1 MLSRCCQSFVLNE
14 GRSFR
19 ETLIFGW
26 RSQKWGRIL
35 RRASEC
41 LHKSILSKNGVHI
54 QRLLNIFLFP
64 FWKYA
69 NGSRARSGESWP
81 MGWRECAAS
90 GVFGKGG
97 PWGTRG
103 QGPLQPNS
111 GQCCQDW
118 WVSELWTGPEG
129 VSHSAGKGMFPIK
142 HFWLPGFFWLSLA
155 LASSLFPLNVFS
167 GESFR
172 CHVHGLLCPPPTPSA
187 VPPLLLFHVSGLCF
201 PQK

>member
-1 MLSRCCQSFVLNE
+1 MQMEAGLE
-14 GRSFR
+14 GV
-19 ETLIFGW
+19 
-26 RSQKWGRIL
+26 
-35 RRASEC
+35 RAGPWVGGNVQLVEC
-41 LHKSILSKNGVHI
+41 LE
-54 QRLLNIFLFP
+54 
-64 FWKYA
+64 
-69 NGSRARSGESWP
+69 RA
-81 MGWRECAAS
+81 
-90 GVFGKGG
+90 GG

-129 VSHSAGKGMFPIK
+129 VSHSAGKGMRMFPIK

-172 CHVHGLLCPPPTPSA
+172 CHVHGLLFPHQL
-187 VPPLLLFHVSGLCF
+187 PLLYPHSFCSMLLGSVFLRNSDNS
-201 PQK
+201 